1 MQNIRCMHK
10 YLSLWMDSLRSE
22 YKIQGNIYMEIVA
35 RAYFLHF
42 SVVESLKSLNFFLN
56 IECLSLFSQGFGE
69 AIVKV
74 LAGAVARVE
83 SL

>member
-1 MQNIRCMHK
+1 
-10 YLSLWMDSLRSE
+10 
-22 YKIQGNIYMEIVA
+22 MEIVA